1 MLPLQQDT
9 HFIHHIMALAS
20 TIRQDSLW
28 DTAQQESQ
36 AILLTILSA
45 WAEVFSAYFS
55 LYTQEQIHRIVVV
68 P

>member
-9 HFIHHIMALAS
+9 HFIHHIMELAS

-36 AILLTILSA
+36 ASLMTTLSA
-45 WAEVFSAYFS
+45 
-55 LYTQEQIHRIVVV
+55 
-68 P
+68 